1 MKLLSQTMSTTSTT
15 HALSFWLGTGAGSGR
30 KDRMVV
36 EGAQRLLLESVLRR
50 LRRRKR
56 ADVNI
61 EAHAHALN
69 MESYAS
75 VVLSIVL
82 RHMIENL
89 DISVYSG
96 DTHMNTQQR
105 AYRGMLLPACMY
117 ARTGV
122 RACV

>member
-1 MKLLSQTMSTTSTT
+1 MLQLKMKLLSQTMSNTSTT

-69 MESYAS
+69 MESYAC
-75 VVLSIVL
+75 VVLSIV
-82 RHMIENL
+82 
-89 DISVYSG
+89 
-96 DTHMNTQQR
+96 
-105 AYRGMLLPACMY
+105 
-117 ARTGV
+117 
-122 RACV
+122 

>member
-1 MKLLSQTMSTTSTT
+1 
-15 HALSFWLGTGAGSGR
+15 
-30 KDRMVV
+30 MVV

-69 MESYAS
+69 MESYAC

-117 ARTGV
+117 VCTHARTHL
-122 RACV
+122 RACKIAKSLMLRSDDALTHGVSRC